1 MRAQHV
7 FNECPCVGMSETGT
21 LLFEAVPVLHSYKPI
36 LTIVDNE
43 ELLSSASFACFSF
56 SPCGHVILT
65 HTHHTIALPRT
76 TSHLSLFLSLPTVFL
91 SILAVLQHDDSATA
105 NMAN

>member
-1 MRAQHV
+1 
-7 FNECPCVGMSETGT
+7 MSETGT

-56 SPCGHVILT
+56 SPCGHCSNMMTVLLQT
-65 HTHHTIALPRT
+65 WQTKDKSPLLHFMLPAQDLGGGLWR
-76 TSHLSLFLSLPTVFL
+76 LGW
-91 SILAVLQHDDSATA
+91 
-105 NMAN
+105 